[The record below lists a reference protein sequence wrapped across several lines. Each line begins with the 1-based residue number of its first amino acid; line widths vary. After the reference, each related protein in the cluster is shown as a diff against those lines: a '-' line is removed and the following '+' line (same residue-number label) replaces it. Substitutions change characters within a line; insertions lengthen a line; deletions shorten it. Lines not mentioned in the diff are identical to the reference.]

1 MGCLKFISEVAVP
14 SGVAGIV
21 RGGRTIAGQCHVII
35 VLQLQYVAI
44 GRCGKRP
51 IYSRDMSRIVRS
63 AMLQMRVSPE
73 IKLAS
78 EHVLR
83 RIGLNITEATELFL
97 RRMIID
103 QRIPFEVIAVDNA
116 TYAQLVSDWE
126 EETRMMEVKRRSGSP
141 KSLVKARVG
150 SKRE

>member
-1 MGCLKFISEVAVP
+1 
-14 SGVAGIV
+14 
-21 RGGRTIAGQCHVII
+21 
-35 VLQLQYVAI
+35 
-44 GRCGKRP
+44 
-51 IYSRDMSRIVRS
+51 MSRIVRS

-83 RIGLNITEATELFL
+83 RIGLNLTEATELFL

-126 EETRMMEVKRRSGSP
+126 EETHMMEVKRRRGSP
-141 KSLVKARVG
+141 KSLMKARVG

>member
-1 MGCLKFISEVAVP
+1 
-14 SGVAGIV
+14 
-21 RGGRTIAGQCHVII
+21 
-35 VLQLQYVAI
+35 
-44 GRCGKRP
+44 
-51 IYSRDMSRIVRS
+51 MSRIVRS

-83 RIGLNITEATELFL
+83 RIGLNLTEATELFL

-116 TYAQLVSDWE
+116 TYTQLISDWE
-126 EETRMMEVKRRSGSP
+126 EETHMMDIKRHSGSP
-141 KSLVKARVG
+141 KSLAKARVG

>member
-1 MGCLKFISEVAVP
+1 
-14 SGVAGIV
+14 
-21 RGGRTIAGQCHVII
+21 
-35 VLQLQYVAI
+35 
-44 GRCGKRP
+44 
-51 IYSRDMSRIVRS
+51 MSRVIRS

-83 RIGLNITEATELFL
+83 RIGLNLTEATELFM

-116 TYAQLVSDWE
+116 TYAQLVSSLGGRDAHDGDQAPE
-126 EETRMMEVKRRSGSP
+126 RLAEVSGESAGWIEAG
-141 KSLVKARVG
+141 VKE
-150 SKRE
+150 K